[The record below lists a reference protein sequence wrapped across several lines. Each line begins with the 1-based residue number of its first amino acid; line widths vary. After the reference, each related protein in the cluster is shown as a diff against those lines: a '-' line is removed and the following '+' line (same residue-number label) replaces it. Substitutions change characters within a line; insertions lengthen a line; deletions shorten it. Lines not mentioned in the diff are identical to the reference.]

1 VCHDKVVIWRNYWR
15 RLADAMRGG
24 MRQRVTRLGF
34 AYSLATGLVGS
45 AALLSA
51 NNLLFLL
58 LGAMLATLIISGF
71 LNRMSLAGLEL
82 ELQLP
87 GHITARSKTAAR
99 IRLRNEKTWLPSFSI
114 HLAGVR
120 NSICSSSMYF
130 PLLPAGGRVEMPVEV
145 TFHKRGLYTENS
157 FQLQSRFPFGFA
169 QRTVDLTLRRDVI
182 VYPSLDPRP
191 EIVEL
196 LADVRGEIDAFARG
210 HGSDFYRIRPY
221 IANESARHVD
231 WRATAHTGDLQVRE
245 FAREQEP
252 VVEIY
257 LDTYIPAGGESWFEE
272 AVEGCAYVCW
282 QLARRGGR
290 VRLRTSVWDR
300 KLPEEADM
308 YNMLEFLALVSPLVE
323 RKRLHPFGSPS
334 EEHGILVVFTLSPRL
349 AAGAGWHGA
358 HLLDR
363 ATLARGATAA
373 RRV

>member
-1 VCHDKVVIWRNYWR
+1 
-15 RLADAMRGG
+15 
-24 MRQRVTRLGF
+24 MRQRVTRLGM

-71 LNRMSLAGLEL
+71 LNRISLAGLEL

-87 GHITARSKTAAR
+87 DHITARSKTAAR

-120 NSICSSSMYF
+120 DSIYSSRLYF
-130 PLLPAGGRVEMPVEV
+130 PLLAARKRVDIPVEV
-145 TFHKRGLYTENS
+145 VFRKRGLHTENS
-157 FQLQSRFPFGFA
+157 FQLESRFPFGFA

-191 EIVEL
+191 EFVEL
-196 LADVRGEIDAFARG
+196 LAQVRGELDAFARG

-221 IANESARHVD
+221 YANESARHVD

-252 VVEIY
+252 VVEVY
-257 LDTYIPAGGESWFEE
+257 VDTHIPAGAEGWFEE
-272 AVEGCAYVCW
+272 AVEGCAYLCW

-290 VRLRTSVWDR
+290 VRLRTDTWDR
-300 KLPEEADM
+300 RLPEEADI
-308 YNMLEFLALVSPLVE
+308 YNMLEFLALVSPRV
-323 RKRLHPFGSPS
+323 RQKRQHPFGAPA
-334 EEHGILVVFTLSPRL
+334 EQHGIAVVFTLSPQL

-358 HLLDR
+358 HLLDHHAVAGR
-363 ATLARGATAA
+363 PAA
-373 RRV
+373 GHHS